1 MTADQFFALHELVGM
16 RTNSKASRG
25 AYAVLV
31 QGMTQT
37 EASKLL
43 ECSQSTIS
51 ASVNRIKTAQRLAN
65 KGAIR
70 Y

>member
-1 MTADQFFALHELVGM
+1 MKPDQFFALHELVGM
-16 RTNSKASRG
+16 RKDSKASRG

-31 QGMTQT
+31 QGMKQT

>member
-1 MTADQFFALHELVGM
+1 MKPDQFFALHELVGM
-16 RTNSKASRG
+16 KTDSKASKG

-31 QGMTQT
+31 QGMKQT
-37 EASKLL
+37 EAASFL

-51 ASVNRIKTAQRLAN
+51 VSVNRIKTAQRLAN

>member
-1 MTADQFFALHELVGM
+1 MTSDQFFALHELVGM
-16 RTNSKASRG
+16 RTDSKASRG

-37 EASKLL
+37 EASRFI
-43 ECSQSTIS
+43 ECAQSTIS
-51 ASVNRIKTAQRLAN
+51 ASVNKIKNAQRLAN

>member
-16 RTNSKASRG
+16 RKDSKASRG

-37 EASKLL
+37 QASKFLG
-43 ECSQSTIS
+43 CSQSTIS

>member
-1 MTADQFFALHELVGM
+1 MNPDQFFALHELVGM
-16 RTNSKASRG
+16 RKASKASRG

-37 EASKLL
+37 EASRFI
-43 ECSQSTIS
+43 ECAQSTIS
-51 ASVNRIKTAQRLAN
+51 ASVNKIKNAQRLAN

>member
-1 MTADQFFALHELVGM
+1 MKPDQFFALHELVGM
-16 RTNSKASRG
+16 RKDSKASRG

-31 QGMTQT
+31 QGMKQI

>member
-16 RTNSKASRG
+16 RKDSKASRG

-31 QGMTQT
+31 QGMKQT
-37 EASKLL
+37 EAASFL

-65 KGAIR
+65 KGAIT

>member
-37 EASKLL
+37 EASRFL
-43 ECSQSTIS
+43 ECAQSTIS

>member
-1 MTADQFFALHELVGM
+1 MKPDQFFALHELAGLK
-16 RTNSKASRG
+16 TNSKASRG

-31 QGMTQT
+31 QGMTQI
-37 EASKLL
+37 EASKFI
-43 ECSQSTIS
+43 ECAQSTIS
-51 ASVNRIKTAQRLAN
+51 ASVNKIKNAQRLAN

>member
-16 RTNSKASRG
+16 RKDSKASRG

-37 EASKLL
+37 EASKFQK
-43 ECSQSTIS
+43 CSQSTIS

>member
-1 MTADQFFALHELVGM
+1 MKPDQFFALHELSGLKM
-16 RTNSKASRG
+16 GSKASRG

-31 QGMTQT
+31 QGMKQT
-37 EASKLL
+37 EASKFL
-43 ECSQSTIS
+43 ECAQSTIS
-51 ASVNRIKTAQRLAN
+51 ASVNKIKNAQRLAN